1 VARNRRGSR
10 SKSQGSAPD
19 QISIPGQGSR
29 SEPRHDGGSKGNRLK
44 VVSGGQT
51 GIDRGA
57 LDAALELD
65 LECGGWCPEGRLA
78 EDGAIPEQY
87 PLQELEGGDY
97 RDRTRKNVLDSDG
110 TAIIYFGEL
119 EGGTESTL
127 DDCVQLD
134 RPYKLVNGSEFQPG
148 QAAKMIADF
157 VRETG
162 VYTLNVAGP
171 RASKV
176 ERGHRYAFDTVR
188 LLVDLLKRNSQPP
201 AARRSTGAG
210 GRPKPSGQSQ
220 GHGGNGNGSGNSN
233 VRGGKGRNPQF
244 NAQKRK
250 GSGQQHRSRRDGKP
264 PGMNEPGSNERGLT
278 DSGGNE
284 TGGNESATD

>member
-1 VARNRRGSR
+1 VARNRRGAR
-10 SKSQGSAPD
+10 SKGQGSATD
-19 QISIPGQGSR
+19 QVSNAGQGSR
-29 SEPRHDGGSKGNRLK
+29 QEQRHEGGSKGNRLK

-57 LDAALELD
+57 LDAALELN

-110 TAIIYFGEL
+110 TAIIYFGDI

-148 QAAKMIADF
+148 QAAKLIADF
-157 VRETG
+157 VRDTG
-162 VYTLNVAGP
+162 VFTLNVAGP
-171 RASKV
+171 RASKHD
-176 ERGHRYAFDTVR
+176 RGHRYAFDTVR
-188 LLVDLLKRNSQPP
+188 LVVDLLKQKSAPP
-201 AARRSTGAG
+201 ARRSTGAG
-210 GRPKPSGQSQ
+210 GRQRPSGQSQ
-220 GHGGNGNGSGNSN
+220 GQVGNGSGNGN
-233 VRGGKGRNPQF
+233 GRGGKGRNPQF
-244 NAQKRK
+244 DAQKRK
-250 GSGQQHRSRRDGKP
+250 GAGQQHRTRRGAKP
-264 PGMNEPGSNERGLT
+264 AAMK
-278 DSGGNE
+278 DSGSSDQGRKE
-284 TGGNESATD
+284 TGGNESGAE